1 MVTDPPEQCAADVTI
16 LLVGVEFAVLAFAG
30 LGVGSGRYMGDGG
43 EYGGGTAGLGGVGVL
58 IRLTNGVAHA
68 GVTIFTFT
76 GRIGDLLAHVVLDLL
91 GFGELRFLANETD
104 LDLLVRLGDVGV
116 LVRALRGGDLCRC
129 LGSTVQGLAGL
140 YVSNL
145 WFNRLKGWLVIRGL
159 DLLFLEN
166 SLSI

>member
-1 MVTDPPEQCAADVTI
+1 M
-16 LLVGVEFAVLAFAG
+16 LALGG
-30 LGVGSGRYMGDGG
+30 LGVGSGQYIGVGG
-43 EYGGGTAGLGGVGVL
+43 EYGGGAAGLGGVGVL
-58 IRLTNGVAHA
+58 THLTNGVVYA
-68 GVTIFTFT
+68 GVTMLTFT
-76 GRIGDLLAHVVLDLL
+76 GLTGDLLVAALREVV
-91 GFGELRFLANETD
+91 GIGELMFLANETD

-116 LVRALRGGDLCRC
+116 LVRALRGGDLCRR

-145 WFNRLKGWLVIRGL
+145 WFNHLKGWLVIRGL

>member
-1 MVTDPPEQCAADVTI
+1 M
-16 LLVGVEFAVLAFAG
+16 GGEFAVLVLVG

-43 EYGGGTAGLGGVGVL
+43 EYGGGAAGLGGVGVL
-58 IRLTNGVAHA
+58 IGLTKGVAHA
-68 GVTIFTFT
+68 GVTILTFT
-76 GRIGDLLAHVVLDLL
+76 GRTGDLLVRVVLDLV
-91 GFGELRFLANETD
+91 GIGDLRFLANETD

-116 LVRALRGGDLCRC
+116 LVRALRGGDLCRR

-145 WFNRLKGWLVIRGL
+145 WFNHLKGWLVIRGL